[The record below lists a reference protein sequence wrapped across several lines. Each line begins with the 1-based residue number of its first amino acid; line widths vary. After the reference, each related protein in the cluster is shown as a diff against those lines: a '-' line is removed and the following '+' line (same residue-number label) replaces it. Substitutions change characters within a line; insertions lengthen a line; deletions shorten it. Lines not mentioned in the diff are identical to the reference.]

1 MKKKLLIFIL
11 AIIVLTFFYKKK
23 IFEFIIIK
31 KLSDWTE
38 YRVNLNIAKFNF
50 NPGYLE
56 IINFRL
62 INNDN
67 FSSKNLFE
75 SELIK
80 INFRTN
86 TVFQNKVEIDN
97 IFFLN
102 PKLFFEIKNNDTNKK
117 VKIIDN
123 LKLVENLSKKKDSK
137 MYPKKNKDKNF
148 IIYNL
153 SLNDAEVYLKYPENQ
168 KNYQIKLSDM
178 SFRKVGNLKN
188 TNLNNS
194 QHFKDVLKIMLND
207 IYFRIP
213 DEKFREFIKEN
224 YKLK

>member
-50 NPGYLE
+50 IPGYLE
-56 IINFRL
+56 ITNFR
-62 INNDN
+62 IMNNDN
-67 FSSKNLFE
+67 FSNKNLFE

-80 INFRTN
+80 INFRTD
-86 TVFQNKVEIDN
+86 TIFQNKVEIDN
-97 IFFLN
+97 MFFFN
-102 PKLFFEIKNNDTNKK
+102 PKLFFEIKNNDINIKA
-117 VKIIDN
+117 KIVDN
-123 LKLVENLSKKKDSK
+123 LKLLENLSKKKDSK
-137 MYPKKNKDKNF
+137 VYSKNNNDKNF

-153 SLNDAEVYLKYPENQ
+153 ALKDAVVYLKYPENQ
-168 KNYQIKLSDM
+168 KNYKIKLSDM

-188 TNLNNS
+188 ANLNNS